1 MQNEDKDISH
11 KGNGICKDLQAKI
24 SMRVGASGEKARR
37 PGWPEWS
44 QWRLVLLPIVSPTQ
58 SPGPRTEQLGVRL
71 EKQARSHQDVWTKHG
86 IYRYLHTQGKH
97 WKVLSRGLIL
107 VGHRSCVLLAK
118 QWFLFQVLREDRY
131 QGSPE

>member
-11 KGNGICKDLQAKI
+11 KGNGIRKDLQAKI

-71 EKQARSHQDVWTKHG
+71 EKQTRSHQDVWTKQG

-107 VGHRSCVLLAK
+107 VGQSSLSHHR
-118 QWFLFQVLREDRY
+118 D
-131 QGSPE
+131 P